1 MIAGSEMYN
10 CDEIK
15 CECHNKSFFN
25 SCAHA
30 DDRHYASCDTRL
42 KPKPKP
48 KTDWISVEDKPK
60 KSGDYI
66 CSMYEADVHEL
77 HYDHLKDKWYWEYDG
92 MAHMWIDEVVNVTH
106 YMPLPEP
113 PKTRSEG

>member
-10 CDEIK
+10 CDKIK

-42 KPKPKP
+42 KPKP
-48 KTDWISVEDKPK
+48 DWISV
-60 KSGDYI
+60 
-66 CSMYEADVHEL
+66 ADNVKNIL
-77 HYDHLKDKWYWEYDG
+77 HANFGNDTYMWKHIEY
-92 MAHMWIDEVVNVTH
+92 AINEVCN
-106 YMPLPEP
+106 PEP

>member
-48 KTDWISVEDKPK
+48 DWISVEDKPMPRTGVEFIACNMNQGGCRSLIRWSSRYK
-60 KSGDYI
+60 AWMSKGEIIIS
-66 CSMYEADVHEL
+66 
-77 HYDHLKDKWYWEYDG
+77 
-92 MAHMWIDEVVNVTH
+92 NQNTH
-106 YMPLPEP
+106 WTYMSANPEP